1 LRIAEEQSPIIVLT
15 TLGTGADADGL
26 ARTLVDE
33 GLAACVNIL
42 PVMRS
47 VYRWQGAVHHDD
59 ERQLVIKTTAG
70 RLEALAAR
78 IAALHPYELPEWL
91 VISAEASGPY
101 SKWLVGED

>member
-1 LRIAEEQSPIIVLT
+1 LRIAEGQRPIVVLT
-15 TLGTGADADGL
+15 TLGAGENADGL

-33 GLAACVNIL
+33 GLAACVNVL

-70 RLEALAAR
+70 RLEALEAR
-78 IAALHPYELPEWL
+78 MSALHPYELPEWL
-91 VISAEASGPY
+91 VISADASEPY
-101 SKWLVGED
+101 SKWLAGED